1 MSETGMTVSNQV
13 MAQYC
18 ELKLTGITTTFDSVT
33 GLRTSLPL
41 MHEIVKAAKGPPTYI
56 FRSASPQYGDLLCE
70 AGLSKTD
77 KSLFTWWDEVAQ
89 GKRTPK
95 DGTLT
100 VLDTDK
106 KPTAMW
112 SIVGAL
118 LTSLAVNGSEIG
130 NAQLASVTATFNCVS
145 YKRTK

>member
-1 MSETGMTVSNQV
+1 MTVSNQV

-18 ELKLTGITTTFDSVT
+18 ELKLAGINTVFDSVS
-33 GLRTSLPL
+33 GLSTQLPL
-41 MHEIVKAAKGPPTYI
+41 MHEVVKAAKGPPTYI
-56 FRSASPQYGDLLCE
+56 FRSAAPQYGDLLCS

-77 KSLFTWWDEVAQ
+77 KSLFTWWDEIAQ
-89 GKRTPK
+89 GKRNPK

-106 KPTAMW
+106 KPTASW

-118 LTSLAVNGSEIG
+118 LTTLAIEGSEMG
-130 NAQLASVTATFNCVS
+130 TPQLASVTATFNCVS
-145 YKRTK
+145 YKRIK

>member
-1 MSETGMTVSNQV
+1 MTQAGITASDQV

-18 ELKLTGITTTFDSVT
+18 ELKLAGINTVFDSVT
-33 GLRTSLPL
+33 GLSVQLPL
-41 MHEIVKAAKGPPTYI
+41 MHEIVKNVKGPPTYI
-56 FRSASPQYGDLLCE
+56 FRSAAPQYGDLLCQ

-77 KSLFTWWDEVAQ
+77 KSLFTWWDAIAQ
-89 GKRTPK
+89 GKREPK

-106 KPTAMW
+106 KPTASW

-118 LTSLAVNGSEIG
+118 LTTLAVEGSEIG
-130 NAQLASVTATFNCVS
+130 NPKLASVTATFNCVS